1 MRKAEAVTLTILA
14 IFVIG
19 ALSIVEQKIQ
29 HFITDGECTTQQ
41 VWTLVP
47 LNENCIPM
55 IERRDCNNTNES
67 VDVQG
72 CGRWF
77 SDRNATR

>member
-19 ALSIVEQKIQ
+19 ALAIVEQKVQ
-29 HFITDGECTTQQ
+29 HVITDGECTTQQ

-47 LNENCIPM
+47 LNENCVPM
-55 IERRDCNNTNES
+55 IELRDCNNTNES
-67 VDVQG
+67 ADVKG

-77 SDRNATR
+77 SDE